1 MNKLSEWWIDDC
13 LLTPEWTREYKL
25 LQCSNWAPL
34 FWAPHIFHVFLL
46 MGITGHGVER
56 EMQLNSEV
64 HQHQIDSTGTS
75 TAWSDSW
82 TLQNLNYQ
90 MTKEMRL
97 REPRMSQ
104 PHMRAVM
111 SDIPNT
117 KYFCL
122 GCISCIS
129 YECNMLNSA
138 SQTCTFLVE
147 FLNWG
152 YNSSPS
158 RDSLFSDFV
167 LIAPVVLAV
176 LVFLLL
182 LGIVVRFW
190 VKIEILALPFTSS
203 VMSGQIISSISI
215 SSFI

>member
-13 LLTPEWTREYKL
+13 LLSRNELRSVNG
-25 LQCSNWAPL
+25 CSAATAASQI
-34 FWAPHIFHVFLL
+34 FWAPQIFHVLLL
-46 MGITGHGVER
+46 MAITGHGVER
-56 EMQLNSEV
+56 EMQFNSEV
-64 HQHQIDSTGTS
+64 HQHQIESTGAS

-90 MTKEMRL
+90 LTKGMRL
-97 REPRMSQ
+97 RQLRMSQ
-104 PHMRAVM
+104 PHMRAVL
-111 SDIPNT
+111 SNIPNT

-138 SQTCTFLVE
+138 SQTCTFLME

-167 LIAPVVLAV
+167 PTNSPCSSCSFGFPVTP
-176 LVFLLL
+176 
-182 LGIVVRFW
+182 GH
-190 VKIEILALPFTSS
+190 
-203 VMSGQIISSISI
+203 SG
-215 SSFI
+215 